1 MPTYRYR
8 ARTPEGE
15 TVTGT
20 MEGDSASAVAQELS
34 RGRSVP
40 LEISETASGGGG
52 VDWQGWIKR
61 IRREKV
67 PLEDLI
73 LFTRQMATLLRAG
86 VPLLRALA
94 GQVESAPNERL
105 REALQGTRETVESG
119 QSLSDGLAQY
129 PDVFSEIFIH
139 MIRVG
144 EASGSLEEV
153 FGRLSAYLEQEKNT
167 RDRTKQAL
175 RYPTMVVVA
184 IAVAFVILN
193 VVVIPKFV
201 DMFSGFDTQLPLP
214 TRILIGLSAF
224 TRSYGWLLLI
234 GLVAGGWLFRRYIET
249 DRGRRAWDRWK
260 LKLPIVGDILYKLAL
275 GRFTRTFATTS
286 SSGVPVV
293 EGLNVV
299 SRAVGNRFV
308 GDHVEAM
315 RDGVERGDS
324 LYNTARR
331 EGLFPLTVLQ
341 MIEVGEETGAVDEMM
356 ERVAEYYEREV
367 DIKIDNLSSSIE
379 PVLITV
385 IGAMVL
391 LLALG
396 IFLPMWNMSQAI
408 G

>member
-1 MPTYRYR
+1 VPTFRYR
-8 ARTPEGE
+8 GRTPEGQ

-20 MEGDSASAVAQELS
+20 LEGESASAVADELS
-34 RGRSVP
+34 RGQITP
-40 LEISETASGGGG
+40 LDIAEVAGAGPDLTA
-52 VDWQGWIKR
+52 WLHR
-61 IRREKV
+61 LRRGRV

-94 GQVESAPNERL
+94 GQIESVPNERL
-105 REALQGTRETVESG
+105 GEALQGVRETVESG
-119 QSLSDGLAQY
+119 RTLADGLALY
-129 PDVFSEIFIH
+129 PDVFSEIFVH
-139 MIRVG
+139 MVRVG
-144 EASGSLEEV
+144 EASGNLEEV
-153 FGRLSAYLEQEKNT
+153 FRRLSAYLEQEKDT

-175 RYPTMVVVA
+175 RYPMLVVVA

-201 DMFSGFDTQLPLP
+201 GLFGDLGAELPLP
-214 TRILIGLSAF
+214 TRILIGVSDF

-234 GLVAGGWLFRRYIET
+234 ALIGAGYGLRRYIET
-249 DRGRRAWDRWK
+249 EAGRQLWDRWK
-260 LKLPIVGDILYKLAL
+260 LKVPIIGDIFFKLAL
-275 GRFTRTFATTS
+275 ARFTRTFATTTH
-286 SSGVPVV
+286 SGVPVV

-299 SRAVGNRFV
+299 ARAVGNRYV
-308 GDHVEAM
+308 GDHVAAM

-341 MIEVGEETGAVDEMM
+341 MIEVGEETGAVDDMM
-356 ERVAEYYEREV
+356 EQVAEYYEREV
-367 DIKIDNLSSSIE
+367 DLKIDSLSSLIE
-379 PVLITV
+379 PVLIAV

-396 IFLPMWNMSQAI
+396 IFLPMWDMARAFN
-408 G
+408 